1 MPKPRFDIVIYGATG
16 DTGRVAARYLF
27 NQQKSK
33 NFTVAIAARNE
44 EKLKALQLPF
54 ENLICDVSDGVK
66 ALEEV
71 TKRAKVIVNCCGP
84 YTFFGEPVIQA
95 CINTKTHYCDI
106 TGEIKWVS
114 EMKEKYEAQASANEV
129 AILNFC
135 GYDCLAVEVPIY
147 ALLHELEKVK
157 TPPQSKNQ
165 YSTGHRAQKA
175 VINTSKDEIHINTV
189 VGGSAKAKLP
199 RGTLLTALN
208 MMMEKKKKKEK
219 QPKSFKV
226 NTFWSHIIPVF
237 NAEWDSVIQ
246 RNVAWSTLALAY
258 PFGSIT
264 EGYKSHLPFIT
275 LPNFMAA
282 VNIPVVFDSIQRN
295 FNLVEGATLTFRDRL
310 TVGGSIQNAFWS
322 IFALVGAFFSLP
334 FLPLL
339 LLPPIQSTLVSF
351 AKGRK
356 NKPDTNGYT
365 KTRGTLS
372 ASWFPNGDETKKKE
386 HCYRKTTFSVRGDPG
401 LQMTATLQCETALHM
416 LNLMEK
422 ADDEK
427 SIEDGSTL
435 FRKGFQTPLS
445 SMDKGFL
452 KHLQSVDGVEVR
464 IDQ

>member
-44 EKLKALQLPF
+44 KKLKALELPF

-208 MMMEKKKKKEK
+208 MMMGKKKEK
-219 QPKSFKV
+219 
-226 NTFWSHIIPVF
+226 
-237 NAEWDSVIQ
+237 
-246 RNVAWSTLALAY
+246 
-258 PFGSIT
+258 
-264 EGYKSHLPFIT
+264 
-275 LPNFMAA
+275 
-282 VNIPVVFDSIQRN
+282 
-295 FNLVEGATLTFRDRL
+295 
-310 TVGGSIQNAFWS
+310 
-322 IFALVGAFFSLP
+322 
-334 FLPLL
+334 
-339 LLPPIQSTLVSF
+339 
-351 AKGRK
+351 
-356 NKPDTNGYT
+356 
-365 KTRGTLS
+365 
-372 ASWFPNGDETKKKE
+372 
-386 HCYRKTTFSVRGDPG
+386 RKTA
-401 LQMTATLQCETALHM
+401 Q
-416 LNLMEK
+416 
-422 ADDEK
+422 
-427 SIEDGSTL
+427 I
-435 FRKGFQTPLS
+435 FQGQYLLVTHHPSL
-445 SMDKGFL
+445 
-452 KHLQSVDGVEVR
+452 
-464 IDQ
+464 